1 MDPQVI
7 KAARLA
13 KVTAMLEKWANGLKL
28 VGHGWGALSTGMST
42 IKQPE

>member
-28 VGHGWGALSTGMST
+28 VGHGCQWDALL
-42 IKQPE
+42 KYWHVHY